1 MGEKGAVKILYSE
14 KEPQQGGGVGPGGA
28 DDVGSAE
35 VRGFLSLDTVTNS
48 LTSLSLSSGK
58 QVSSVRGLE
67 WQRSHLLKSWEH

>member
-14 KEPQQGGGVGPGGA
+14 KEPQQGGGVGTGGA

-58 QVSSVRGLE
+58 QVSSIMGLK
-67 WQRSHLLKSWEH
+67 QRKSHELKSYEH